1 MKKTIFILFL
11 ITVLNSCD
19 NQKLSPKETVT
30 TYYNAFD
37 SGDFNKIKAVIHDS
51 ITLVSGD
58 FVMPFNKT
66 SFKEFYK
73 WDSIFEP
80 TYEIL
85 QLTED
90 NNDITATITQ
100 KNIRNGFL
108 KNNPLKLNIKVSFVS
123 GKITK
128 LEELDYIDV
137 NWTAW
142 NQEKDSLVDWIK
154 VNHPE
159 LDGFVN
165 DMTMTGA
172 MNYLKAIELFEKKGK
187 LEIQK
192 SHQP

>member
-1 MKKTIFILFL
+1 MRNTLIILL
-11 ITVLNSCD
+11 VLCLFTGCGTK
-19 NQKLSPKETVT
+19 KLSRKETVT

-85 QLTED
+85 QLSED
-90 NNDITATITQ
+90 NNDIIATITQ

-108 KNNPLKLNIKVSFVS
+108 KNNPLKLNIKVSFIS

-142 NQEKDSLVDWIK
+142 NQEKDSLVNWIK
-154 VNHPE
+154 ANHPE

>member
-1 MKKTIFILFL
+1 MKNAFLILFVIGL
-11 ITVLNSCD
+11 LFGCGN
-19 NQKLSPKETVT
+19 KELSRKKTVT
-30 TYYNAFD
+30 TYYKAFD
-37 SGDFNKIKAVIHDS
+37 SGEFDKIKEVIHDS

-58 FVMPFNKT
+58 FVMPFDKN
-66 SFKEFYK
+66 SFNEFYK

-90 NNDITATITQ
+90 NNDIIATITQ

-108 KNNPLKLNIKVSFVS
+108 MNNPLKLNIKVSFVS
-123 GKITK
+123 GKIAK
-128 LEELDYIDV
+128 LEELNYIDV

-142 NQEKDSLVDWIK
+142 NQEKDSLVDWTKI
-154 VNHPE
+154 NHPE

-172 MNYLKAIELFEKKGK
+172 MNYLKAIALFEKKEK

-192 SHQP
+192 